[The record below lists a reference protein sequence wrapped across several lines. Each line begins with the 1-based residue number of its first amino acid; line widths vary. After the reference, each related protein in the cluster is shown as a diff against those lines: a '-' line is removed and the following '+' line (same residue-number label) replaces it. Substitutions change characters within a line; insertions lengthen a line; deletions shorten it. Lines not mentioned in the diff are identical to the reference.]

1 PALVV
6 RQHDPARSRRLWLML
21 VLAWLASLLL
31 IAVVVLS
38 LPRSKVGQQAASSPQ
53 TEEVS
58 ALKARIAVLER
69 SEQIA
74 TTALGEMQQ
83 TLRER
88 EEEIAGVRA
97 DLAFYGRLVGS
108 TKREGLSVHALRLE
122 PVTGS
127 RAWNFTATLTQNFKR
142 GPESRG
148 KLSLSVE
155 GVVDGALQT
164 VAWSKLASPDQAAGI
179 SYGFK
184 YFQQVRGIIMLPEG
198 LEPHRVRVTAE
209 GEGGRATQEFSWN
222 EAAKAEEIE
231 DVR

>member
-1 PALVV
+1 
-6 RQHDPARSRRLWLML
+6 ML
-21 VLAWLASLLL
+21 AVTWLASLALT
-31 IAVVVLS
+31 AVIVLALHRGEITDKAT
-38 LPRSKVGQQAASSPQ
+38 LPAQSAD
-53 TEEVS
+53 VS

-108 TKREGLSVHALRLE
+108 TKREGLTVHALRLE
-122 PVTGS
+122 PGAGS

-148 KLSLSVE
+148 KLSLAVD
-155 GVVDGALQT
+155 GVVDGVLQT
-164 VAWSKLASPDQAAGI
+164 IAWSTLTGTDQASGI

-184 YFQQVRGIIMLPEG
+184 YFQQVKGIIMLPEG
-198 LEPHRVRVTAE
+198 LEPHRVRVTTE
-209 GEGGRATQEFSWN
+209 GEGGRATQEFTWN
-222 EAAKAEEIE
+222 EAAKAEEID